1 MQVVTLSGKGQ
12 LVIPKSLRERLGLKA
27 GSRLS
32 ATLRGGELRLNPVA
46 APAEVK
52 PALARAG
59 LLHKPGRKKLSSAE
73 EQRRIASLI
82 ATGA

>member
-32 ATLRGGELRLNPVA
+32 ATLRGSELRLNPVS
-46 APAEVK
+46 APPNE
-52 PALARAG
+52 ARVTAKAG
-59 LLHKPGRKKLSSAE
+59 LLHKPGRKKLSHAE
-73 EQRRIASLI
+73 EQRRIAALI
-82 ATGA
+82 AAGA